1 MRGRKLACR
10 SVLSLLLLSLLV
22 YRLVPVVQN
31 FAAYRE
37 YCKWDWNLADLS
49 LEMLPAMLAVFAAM
63 LAAIC
68 IVRLGP
74 FLVLAG
80 SILANWVRSPLDRN
94 MYILCILA
102 CAVVFLGE
110 GFFVFVGW
118 MGGSSHSWEMPWVN
132 LAAALLDLTGLLLVS
147 DHRKRGS

>member
-22 YRLVPVVQN
+22 YRLVPVVRN

-118 MGGSSHSWEMPWVN
+118 MGGSIHSWEMPWVN
-132 LAAALLDLTGLLLVS
+132 LAAALLDLAGLLLVS
-147 DHRKRGS
+147 DHRKRG

>member
-1 MRGRKLACR
+1 MRGKKLACR
-10 SVLSLLLLSLLV
+10 SILSLLLLSLLV
-22 YRLVPVVQN
+22 YRLVPVVRN

-49 LEMLPAMLAVFAAM
+49 LEMLPAMLA
-63 LAAIC
+63 AIC
-68 IVRLGP
+68 IVQLGP

-147 DHRKRGS
+147 DHRKRG

>member
-1 MRGRKLACR
+1 MRGKKLACR

-22 YRLVPVVQN
+22 YRLVPVVRN

-37 YCKWDWNLADLS
+37 YCKWDWNLGDLS
-49 LEMLPAMLAVFAAM
+49 LEMLPAM

-147 DHRKRGS
+147 DHRKRG

>member
-1 MRGRKLACR
+1 
-10 SVLSLLLLSLLV
+10 
-22 YRLVPVVQN
+22 
-31 FAAYRE
+31 
-37 YCKWDWNLADLS
+37 
-49 LEMLPAMLAVFAAM
+49 MLAVFAAM

-147 DHRKRGS
+147 DHRKRG